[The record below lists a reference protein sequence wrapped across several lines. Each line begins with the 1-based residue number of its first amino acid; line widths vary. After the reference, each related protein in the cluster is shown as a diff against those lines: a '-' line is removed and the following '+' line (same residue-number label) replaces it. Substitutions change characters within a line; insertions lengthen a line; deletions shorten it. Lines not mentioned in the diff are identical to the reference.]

1 MLSAV
6 HYPIFTY
13 SLTCLPYVYL
23 TIIRVGNGL
32 YFSPSYL
39 AHKLL
44 IFITILHVLW
54 HAVS

>member
-44 IFITILHVLW
+44 IFITILHVL
-54 HAVS
+54 